1 VSEIQALKKTLDR
14 QRIEYSEYA
23 ELKRYTTFRIG
34 GPARLLVF
42 PDNSRRLQQVA
53 ESAAEFGLPCKVL
66 GMGSNV
72 LVADLGFDGVVIIN
86 RSTHWEIRRLESLP
100 GLGENVADVA
110 VRVDSGMPV
119 NSLMKTLFKEGIT
132 GLEWFAGIPASVG
145 GAIYTNMHGG
155 DYFFGDLVVNAALF
169 DGQSTREV
177 DGVYFQFEYDRSRL
191 HDTSEL
197 VLWADLR
204 LKKGNVE
211 NARQRASQ
219 QLKSKA
225 HYPHR
230 SAGCVFRNLSE
241 EDRRRLNLPTASVG
255 YIMDKVLQLKGHRIG
270 DAIISRQHA
279 AFIENIGNA
288 RATDVNQLI
297 KLMQTKAAEQL
308 GVDLKLEIE
317 LIGNFEELIA
327 ED

>member
-1 VSEIQALKKTLDR
+1 MSEIQALKKALDR
-14 QRIEYSEYA
+14 QRIDHYENA

-42 PDNSRRLQQVA
+42 PDNSRRLLPVV

-72 LVADLGFDGVVIIN
+72 LVSDLGFDGVVIIN
-86 RSTHWEIRRLESLP
+86 RSTHWQIRRSESLP
-100 GLGENVADVA
+100 GSGENAADVI
-110 VRVDSGMPV
+110 VRVDSGMPI
-119 NSLMKTLFKEGIT
+119 NRLMQTLFKEGIT
-132 GLEWFAGIPASVG
+132 GLEWFAGIPATVG
-145 GAIYTNMHGG
+145 GAIYMNMHGG
-155 DYFFGDLVVNAALF
+155 DYFFGDLVSNVALF
-169 DGQSTREV
+169 DGQSARIV
-177 DGVYFQFEYDRSRL
+177 NGAYFQFEYDRSRL
-191 HDTSEL
+191 HDIREL
-197 VLWADLR
+197 ILWADLR

-211 NARQRASQ
+211 DARKRALQ
-219 QLKSKA
+219 QLKSKS

-241 EDRRRLNLPTASVG
+241 KDRQRLNLPTASVG
-255 YIMDKVLQLKGHRIG
+255 YIMDKVLQLKGYRIG
-270 DAIISRQHA
+270 DAIISHHHA

-317 LIGNFEELIA
+317 LIGNFEGKIA